1 MYALFTVQQS
11 MRPNRASMRHAN
23 VSVSVDRAESQNAE
37 EFVRASEA
45 DLHYVV
51 CHAARGPRP
60 ARLSMK
66 VQVLKVMCYPTSSY
80 CLIWVLFY
88 LDNSCV

>member
-37 EFVRASEA
+37 EFVRGRFALRS
-45 DLHYVV
+45 L
-51 CHAARGPRP
+51 PRP
-60 ARLSMK
+60 TRLSMK
-66 VQVLKVMCYPTSSY
+66 VQVL
-80 CLIWVLFY
+80 
-88 LDNSCV
+88 CVIRRHRIV